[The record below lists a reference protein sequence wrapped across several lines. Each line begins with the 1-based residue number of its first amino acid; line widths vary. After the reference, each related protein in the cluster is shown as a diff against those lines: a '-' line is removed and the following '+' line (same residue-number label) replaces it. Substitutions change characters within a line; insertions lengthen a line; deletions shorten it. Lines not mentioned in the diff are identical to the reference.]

1 MPQES
6 GNVNARREALVE
18 IRFVGGGTL
27 ECVVDTGFDG
37 AVIIPAPVA
46 KRLALPV
53 IAQLVFELGW
63 WWKDDCRRSV
73 G

>member
-18 IRFVGGGTL
+18 IRFMAGDAV

-37 AVIIPAPVA
+37 ALILPSAVVE
-46 KRLALPV
+46 RLRFP
-53 IAQLVFELGW
+53 ITH
-63 WWKDDCRRSV
+63 D
-73 G
+73 